1 MLVPLETLSGWPQ
14 VQNPSPLQVLGLF
27 VGFPLLVAII
37 VIAIIEIGARAH
49 AGRGDSIQASDPL
62 WVGGSQE
69 TGALEA
75 PSANPGT
82 EASDEVAAGGAEPT
96 SARLVEQA
104 PAGDGEGDETGEP
117 GGGAGA
123 RW

>member
-14 VQNPSPLQVLGLF
+14 VENPSPLQVLGLL
-27 VGFPLLVAII
+27 VGIPLLIAII

-75 PSANPGT
+75 PSAKPGT
-82 EASDEVAAGGAEPT
+82 EASDEVAAGEAEPA

-104 PAGDGEGDETGEP
+104 PAGDGEGDETGEHV
-117 GGGAGA
+117 GGAGA

>member
-1 MLVPLETLSGWPQ
+1 MPLETLSGWPQ
-14 VQNPSPLQVLGLF
+14 VPNPSILQVLGLLI
-27 VGFPLLVAII
+27 GIPLLVFIVVVAISK
-37 VIAIIEIGARAH
+37 IGTAAH
-49 AGRGDSIQASDPL
+49 AGRGDSVEASDPL

-75 PSANPGT
+75 ASPNPGT
-82 EASDEVAAGGAEPT
+82 EARDEVAAGEAEPA

-104 PAGDGEGDETGEP
+104 PAGGGEGDETGEHV
-117 GGGAGA
+117 GGAGA